1 MFYAFLVTCEGA
13 INALSR
19 KGCRHFEAF
28 DQGNENFDPEVFQVK
43 DVVLKRSAEALYDW
57 VWGSYDRVVVK
68 ERAGRALEQ
77 VKAFFP
83 VGVGSYVYICD
94 LNALLFSC
102 RSRLG
107 TKRFWSSLAWRA
119 PWPFWTTT
127 LLRQGRRCNRPVRWL
142 AM

>member
-1 MFYAFLVTCEGA
+1 VTGLMFYAFLVTCEA
-13 INALSR
+13 ANALSR

-28 DQGNENFDPEVFQVK
+28 DQGNENFDREVFQVK

-68 ERAGRALEQ
+68 ERVGRALEQ
-77 VKAFFP
+77 AKAFFP
-83 VGVGSYVYICD
+83 VGVGSCVYICD

-102 RSRLG
+102 RRRLG

-119 PWPFWTTT
+119 PWPF
-127 LLRQGRRCNRPVRWL
+127 
-142 AM
+142 